1 MREVVSLLRSA
12 APSHTFLLDL
22 ARDVPPLVADG
33 DRLAQVVTN
42 LVGNAI
48 KYSPDGG
55 TVTVRTRR
63 EGDDVLLAVSDPGI
77 GIPAELLD
85 RVFEPYVRSAEAG
98 GKGIVGTGLGL
109 PIARE
114 LVILHGGRIWAESSP
129 GDGTTFTVRLP
140 IAGPDG
146 ADRG

>member
-1 MREVVSLLRSA
+1 DA
-12 APSHTFLLDL
+12 
-22 ARDVPPLVADG
+22 

-55 TVTVRTRR
+55 RVTLRLRR
-63 EGDDVLLAVSDPGI
+63 DGDDVLLSVGDQGI
-77 GIPAELLD
+77 GIPEDLLE
-85 RVFEPYVRSAEAG
+85 RVFEPYVRAAAAG
-98 GKGIVGTGLGL
+98 ETGIVGTGLGL

-114 LVILHGGRIWAESSP
+114 LVALHGGRIWAESRP
-129 GDGTTFTVRLP
+129 GAGATLTVRLP

-146 ADRG
+146 GDRG